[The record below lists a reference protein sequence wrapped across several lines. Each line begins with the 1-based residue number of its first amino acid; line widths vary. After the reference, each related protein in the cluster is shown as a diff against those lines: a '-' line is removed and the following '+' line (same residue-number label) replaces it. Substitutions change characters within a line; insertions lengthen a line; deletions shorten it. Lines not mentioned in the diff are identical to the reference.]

1 MIRGY
6 RGGYLPNRRREI
18 ERGLREGQVR
28 AVVST
33 NALELGHR
41 HRRARRLGHG
51 RLSGHDRRDLAA
63 RRPRR
68 PPDDAIG
75 RGAGRE
81 QRADRSVHRPQPVVL
96 LRRLARA
103 RADQS
108 RQPAHPARSREVRG
122 VRAAVRDRR
131 AVRSR
136 GTTRSGGRPGNPRG
150 ARRGGLRPP
159 RRRAVELDARVVS
172 GRRRQPAVGLV
183 RQLRRRRHR
192 PAASA

>member
-33 NALELGHR
+33 NALELGIDIG
-41 HRRARRLGHG
+41 ALDVSVMAGYP
-51 RLSGHDRRDLAA
+51 GHDRRDLAA

-68 PPDDAIG
+68 PAHDAIG
-75 RGAGRE
+75 GGARGE

-96 LRRLARA
+96 LRRVAGARA
-103 RADQS
+103 HQS

-122 VRAAVRDRR
+122 VRAAVQRRR
-131 AVRSR
+131 AVRR
-136 GTTRSGGRPGNPRG
+136 RRRRDEVDLQADPVGAGGGR
-150 ARRGGLRPP
+150 LRPP
-159 RRRAVELDARVVS
+159 RRRPVELDERVVS
-172 GRRRQPAVGLV
+172 GRRRQPAVGVV
-183 RQLRRRRHR
+183 RQLRRRRHAR
-192 PAASA
+192 TASA